1 MWEVPGSSPNG
12 DKNLPIKKIKKI
24 KIGSFQISRRISL
37 AHLVCV
43 YACYLFLVNTKSEC
57 RFRSKKD
64 LTCITYLYVCVHVHL
79 CEVGRCWGGGL
90 CRYMGMCI
98 YKCFYISMYV
108 FLYLSKPTCWCV
120 CIYLCVRNV
129 HVHVCVFGRFLVVSF
144 LVEVRVDAV
153 FKFSTI
159 YAWFN
164 HHIFLEEPFHVII
177 NLLDVFMLI
186 VPSDHLI
193 LVKAY
198 QFICLELW
206 QNFSI
211 Q

>member
-1 MWEVPGSSPNG
+1 
-12 DKNLPIKKIKKI
+12 
-24 KIGSFQISRRISL
+24 
-37 AHLVCV
+37 
-43 YACYLFLVNTKSEC
+43 
-57 RFRSKKD
+57 
-64 LTCITYLYVCVHVHL
+64 
-79 CEVGRCWGGGL
+79 
-90 CRYMGMCI
+90 
-98 YKCFYISMYV
+98 MYV

-164 HHIFLEEPFHVII
+164 HHIFLEEPFHVIV